1 MALAVVMAC
10 NFTLLGSKSI
20 VAAEGWA
27 DYYDETWQF
36 EGYDDEY
43 VAFRIPQQSF
53 KNLINSGNY
62 KLVKYDG
69 NDVIVEFHK
78 EDVKEIIEEKPSKL
92 RKFLKAVLWAA
103 YTGIA
108 AITSCGLYRIYNQ
121 HIDKM
126 DKDKTTIN
134 ENSTFF
140 ERIDANAA
148 NYTKMFNLY
157 VDGTI
162 SPNLFGNS
170 SIFNRGINGTKS
182 FFINNL
188 NATQTFLNKIW
199 PFGKKTNSSDI
210 NTQQQKNSND
220 QKKEETNEPEST
232 PIPTQTPKPVETPQP
247 SSSPVPEPTQ
257 TPNPPVETPQV
268 SPSPTPNLETET
280 NSSTPIVPPTNSSKT
295 IVRAT
300 NSSNTKTQQQPQVSP
315 SPSPAPLSKE
325 QLEELQK
332 KIDFGNCCCLGNVY
346 DEEGKCLQP
355 GGLLSP
361 GRESCRCKEEKIAVI
376 VIPEDRSKKEYVV
389 CRHGYD
395 LVNNKCIKSVNDLN
409 TDSNQPKK

>member
-1 MALAVVMAC
+1 MKKFLSMALALVMAF
-10 NFTLLGSKSI
+10 NFTLLSSRNI

-92 RKFLKAVLWAA
+92 RKFLKAALWAA

-148 NYTKMFNLY
+148 NYTKIFNLY

-162 SPNLFGNS
+162 SPNLFGNN

-188 NATQTFLNKIW
+188 NATQTLLNKIW
-199 PFGKKTNSSDI
+199 PFGRKINSSNT
-210 NTQQQKNSND
+210 NTQQSTDSNKENKN
-220 QKKEETNEPEST
+220 QPEST
-232 PIPTQTPKPVETPQP
+232 PSPSSTPLPTQTPKPVETPQP
-247 SSSPVPEPTQ
+247 SSSPKPEPTQ
-257 TPNPPVETPQV
+257 TPNPLETSQLNIMDTQQPTSSSNKDQQPQSTPSPTPKPVETPQP
-268 SPSPTPNLETET
+268 SPSPISNLETET
-280 NSSTPIVPPTNSSKT
+280 NGSTSIIPGG
-295 IVRAT
+295 
-300 NSSNTKTQQQPQVSP
+300 QQQVEIN
-315 SPSPAPLSKE
+315 E
-325 QLEELQK
+325 QQGNNCGEGFIYKNGSCVPNNEQK
-332 KIDFGNCCCLGNVY
+332 
-346 DEEGKCLQP
+346 
-355 GGLLSP
+355 
-361 GRESCRCKEEKIAVI
+361 
-376 VIPEDRSKKEYVV
+376 
-389 CRHGYD
+389 
-395 LVNNKCIKSVNDLN
+395 NND
-409 TDSNQPKK
+409 